1 MTIPTPRYREE
12 TVSALPLATQTEK
25 EVIASKLGDGKL
37 DSDDIKKVTVF
48 VTTNKKL
55 MYALWAGV
63 LVIAGAVG
71 GNFDR
76 AVEVLDENDPFKPMA
91 AQIEVIDVRTKS
103 IEAKLDELMGNEPD
117 LPVGPAVAVTPNFNL
132 GPRIETD
139 IPFTVTPD
147 STTDD
152 GSSPIKSQTT
162 FSVQSIEIKE

>member
-1 MTIPTPRYREE
+1 MSIPTPKNQNV
-12 TVSALPLATQTEK
+12 TALPIASPAER
-25 EVIASKLGDGKL
+25 EIIASKLGDGRL
-37 DSDDIKKVTVF
+37 DADDIKKVTVF

-63 LVIAGAVG
+63 LVIAGAIG

-91 AQIEVIDVRTKS
+91 AQIQTIDDRTKV
-103 IEAKLDELMGNEPD
+103 IEAKLDELMGNEPE
-117 LPVGPAVAVTPNFNL
+117 LPVGPAVAVVPNFNL
-132 GPRIETD
+132 GPRVETD